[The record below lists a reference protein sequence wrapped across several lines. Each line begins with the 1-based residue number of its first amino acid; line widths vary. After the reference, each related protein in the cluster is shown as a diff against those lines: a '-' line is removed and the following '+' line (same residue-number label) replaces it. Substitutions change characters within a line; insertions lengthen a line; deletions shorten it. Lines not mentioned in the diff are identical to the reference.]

1 MCSTCQKWLSDR
13 KLGLSTVARGVVR
26 FLKETWKLDRF
37 FFRGGEIE
45 IDRVV
50 DSFIY
55 ESNYADTIFID
66 AITISRK
73 SDLHGRVR
81 IRMEVGNRRSGE
93 YLIFHPSDQRIVFR
107 SRNGGRYRRKRRSQ
121 GERNYATNQE
131 PRVSSSVVRCI
142 TEDPPQE
149 MGGVTRV
156 TGSRGGFRRQR
167 RVDGTWRERPTSD
180 FMSHHHS

>member
-26 FLKETWKLDRF
+26 FSKETWKLDRF

-50 DSFIY
+50 DSFIC

-81 IRMEVGNRRSGE
+81 IQMEVGNRRSGE

-107 SRNGGRYRRKRRSQ
+107 SRNDIVGRGGARGKEIMRLIKNRECRPPSFDVSPKIRRKKWA
-121 GERNYATNQE
+121 E
-131 PRVSSSVVRCI
+131 
-142 TEDPPQE
+142 
-149 MGGVTRV
+149 
-156 TGSRGGFRRQR
+156 
-167 RVDGTWRERPTSD
+167 
-180 FMSHHHS
+180 